1 MLLVTQ
7 HTATQTCRVHTTCYN
22 KQHTNTQHMHTTQM
36 ICTSY
41 HHQRPSSTLSMGGR
55 RRGKWTV
62 DVNPVNSEQH
72 MYYIH
77 LVIKEQHC
85 SGECLHRRLCHNHLI
100 HLPFALGLQPTH
112 LLRCLL
118 LPVWEDCLLSGPCLL
133 SYTQYVGSLYKCPN
147 TERTFQARNK
157 SNSDWYN
164 RLRKYICRSKLY
176 MCTHCT
182 SCGGWM

>member
-22 KQHTNTQHMHTTQM
+22 NQHTYTQHMHRTQM

-62 DVNPVNSEQH
+62 DVNLVNSEQH

-77 LVIKEQHC
+77 LVVIKEQHFR
-85 SGECLHRRLCHNHLI
+85 GECLHRRLCHNHLMLVPL
-100 HLPFALGLQPTH
+100 HWGCNPLTS
-112 LLRCLL
+112 
-118 LPVWEDCLLSGPCLL
+118 SGVYYCQCGKTVYRMSQNFRDRIISRITAKRGDRNIRDKNIREGDSDTLH
-133 SYTQYVGSLYKCPN
+133 N
-147 TERTFQARNK
+147 T
-157 SNSDWYN
+157 
-164 RLRKYICRSKLY
+164 
-176 MCTHCT
+176 
-182 SCGGWM
+182 

>member
-22 KQHTNTQHMHTTQM
+22 KQHTYTQHMHRTQM

-41 HHQRPSSTLSMGGR
+41 HNQRPSSTLSMCGC

-72 MYYIH
+72 MHVLYP
-77 LVIKEQHC
+77 LGNNRKHC
-85 SGECLHRRLCHNHLI
+85 SGECLHRRFCHNYLMHV
-100 HLPFALGLQPTH
+100 PFALGLQPTH

-118 LPVWEDCLLSGPCLL
+118 LPGWEDCLLSVAMSKLL
-133 SYTQYVGSLYKCPN
+133 YICIHLLLNYTQNVGSPYTCPN
-147 TERTFQARNK
+147 RERSF
-157 SNSDWYN
+157 
-164 RLRKYICRSKLY
+164 LGKLLK
-176 MCTHCT
+176 
-182 SCGGWM
+182 